1 LKPDSKDTITLPIAF
16 LIAPGMSSKTII
28 GNDFLEHQEAIL
40 NLDVSALV
48 LRASP
53 MKSFCVPEWIPHA
66 LSSSI
71 QRRIILPGCQMT
83 IQLETTMKP
92 QNKDSNQYYI
102 ESLRCQDTLLIAYSI
117 GDLSNNIKPTEGLNV
132 EQHSLTIS

>member
-1 LKPDSKDTITLPIAF
+1 LLYCLLFYCWRTKGIVVVGEQKKCCCPFYCCESIQ
-16 LIAPGMSSKTII
+16 S
-28 GNDFLEHQEAIL
+28 
-40 NLDVSALV
+40 VSQVDPLH
-48 LRASP
+48 SP